1 MPEDQPKSFTATPT
15 LVSVYF
21 MALLES
27 DSSLLKYHQVSSLVD
42 VYRFP
47 SPMNCSPPV
56 LAKHN
61 SMVFDTVETRTNYN
75 PTTTTTMLA
84 LLLWRVTNR
93 GLSS

>member
-1 MPEDQPKSFTATPT
+1 MPELKSFTVHIM

-21 MALLES
+21 TVLLES
-27 DSSLLKYHQVSSLVD
+27 DSSLLIYHQVGSLVD
-42 VYRFP
+42 VYQF
-47 SPMNCSPPV
+47 SPLMNCSPPV

-75 PTTTTTMLA
+75 PTTTMMLA
-84 LLLWRVTNR
+84 LLLWRVTNI